1 MLFLKKEEVQLFWTL
16 KDDMWEIKTQLNNIE
31 RLVNENNSRVLGES
45 NGDKQHN
52 ILERNGEKKSTLWA

>member
-31 RLVNENNSRVLGES
+31 RLINENKTGVLGES
-45 NGDKQHN
+45 NGDQQHK
-52 ILERNGEKKSTLWA
+52 ISERNGEKKSTLWA